1 MSWQLEQTKG
11 WYILLIYVL
20 PMKASRS
27 LNIGIQFLGWNW
39 NGAQMGHSL
48 QVEIETVLCIYGT
61 REQLNLY
68 SILTPLKSV
77 TRAVHELWHGVPG
90 NPTYSQPGAALLTEK
105 LGSGTHLQYQIT
117 ITNLNTQ
124 SPSALPS
131 ILFTDHRIVKNS
143 WAHRVLRSLIPPS
156 RSNRRNSMGLP
167 TLPITTVQTDLTNS
181 IAVHEYP
188 SCKRLLTLSQAL
200 ASAVTHSFISPNGEH
215 VFTVCPREEAIKMWQ
230 VWARRLPF
238 PNLLSDEEIKKFVVF
253 EWIVSNF

>member
-1 MSWQLEQTKG
+1 MEHRWDVPCKWKSKRSCVYMGQGRAAKSLLDISPTKIRNEG
-11 WYILLIYVL
+11 SARAMAWCPWKPDLLATGSSS
-20 PMKASRS
+20 PD
-27 LNIGIQFLGWNW
+27 G
-39 NGAQMGHSL
+39 
-48 QVEIETVLCIYGT
+48 
-61 REQLNLY
+61 
-68 SILTPLKSV
+68 
-77 TRAVHELWHGVPG
+77 
-90 NPTYSQPGAALLTEK
+90 K
-105 LGSGTHLQYQIT
+105 LGSGTHLQYQTT